1 MHFTNGKKAEVRL
14 IDEKADGKYFLQT
27 LGNNILGNWNK
38 HYHLTDAE
46 NKAIMNGEGVWYSM
60 ALNGATLCL
69 SINDTVVKVID
80 LSAEGITSVADI
92 DQVKLTV
99 YNFTYAVDVPYII
112 HPATAEKPP
121 VEEGNV
127 ALTIPTF
134 ANGSVVPKKASYKAG
149 ETVSLIIAPTKG
161 YSQKLYINGEPL
173 MLGWKTDIYT
183 FVAEEGKTY
192 EITGSFEKANVAAMD
207 AGIWDYANQA
217 HGILNAYYPSNNDAW
232 WFEAFGEYESVSV
245 KTKNYLTREESM
257 DNDPAGHVG
266 YSVALRFTIAGKTY
280 AFRIYNDKGTYAYS
294 RSGASGSVTGWGSW
308 KRLDDAAVAAI
319 GGDGVDFKLER
330 TGANTL
336 TISVNGV
343 VVDTYTIDG
352 VTEADKVTAV
362 GIAHYGNKGAR
373 VEIPFEVK

>member
-1 MHFTNGKKAEVRL
+1 MIRQGTKLYLL
-14 IDEKADGKYFLQT
+14 ID
-27 LGNNILGNWNK
+27 NK
-38 HYHLTDAE
+38 
-46 NKAIMNGEGVWYSM
+46 
-60 ALNGATLCL
+60 
-69 SINDTVVKVID
+69 VVKEID
-80 LSAEGITSVADI
+80 LSSKGITADTVLE
-92 DQVKLTV
+92 QVKIQA
-99 YNFTYAVDVPYII
+99 YNFGYAVDIPYMFLKN
-112 HPATAEKPP
+112 ED
-121 VEEGNV
+121 V
-127 ALTIPTF
+127 AGTVTIPTL
-134 ANGSVVPKKASYKAG
+134 ANGTVTAYKKGNVVLLEVAPAS
-149 ETVSLIIAPTKG
+149 G

-173 MLGWKTDIYT
+173 MLGWNTNGYT

-192 EITGSFEKANVAAMD
+192 EITGSFEKSANVAALD
-207 AGIWDYANQA
+207 AGRWDYANQA
-217 HGILNAYYPSNNDAW
+217 HGVLNTYYPSNEDAW
-232 WFEAFGEYESVSV
+232 WVEVFGEYESVSV